1 MIEHREIPRALTCVA
16 DEFVNI
22 ERLNDVFLSAVLV
35 VKDTLGK
42 VSVLVFDGE
51 KFSALVNRAERL
63 KYQNIPSEPKELIDY
78 FGLTIKRSDTGGFI
92 VASNSEKTSD
102 VLYAYEAATLMN
114 LFLDENSAL
123 QSVIDFLDNNKYF

>member
-1 MIEHREIPRALTCVA
+1 MIEHREIPRALSCVA

-22 ERLNDVFLSAVLV
+22 ERLNDVFLSAILV

-63 KYQNIPSEPKELIDY
+63 KYQNIPSEPKELIGH
-78 FGLTIKRSDTGGFI
+78 FGLAVKRSDTGGFI
-92 VASNSEKTSD
+92 VASDSD
-102 VLYAYEAATLMN
+102 KASDILYAYEAATLMN
-114 LFLDENSAL
+114 LFIDENSAI